1 VTTRDDIMLDQ
12 ENQVNRV
19 LLIST
24 LQCLLLLYVIFVKC
38 CDMPN
43 RPRIMS
49 SPVLWGKVKKKLYY
63 SCNIAKLIK
72 IHMYVA
78 LLIIMICYTQNGV
91 GSMLTI
97 RRPNLRPY
105 CLSVST
111 FPFLNLLYTKWYCC
125 VWTHTIKCSPRVG
138 T

>member
-1 VTTRDDIMLDQ
+1 MLDQ
-12 ENQVNRV
+12 ENQVNRI

-38 CDMPN
+38 CDMPY

-78 LLIIMICYTQNGV
+78 LLIITIICYTQNGV
-91 GSMLTI
+91 GSELTI
-97 RRPNLRPY
+97 RWQNLRPY

-111 FPFLNLLYTKWYCC
+111 LLVLNFSFTKWYCC
-125 VWTHTIKCSPRVG
+125 VCTHIIKCSPRVN
-138 T
+138 TQ